1 MSVKYMLSV
10 CYLDNNQEIFSEPF
24 EPFDSYEEAKD
35 FAENKIAELSDE
47 LAEELSWT
55 LDDVEENF
63 TFDYTIK
70 QCVVSG

>member
-35 FAENKIAELSDE
+35 FAELSDE
-47 LAEELSWT
+47 LAEELGWT